1 MIKSVEVYED
11 MAVKQDKKALI
22 ADAKLICKDEKVI
35 VAKRR
40 VISASIIDVINA
52 IVRQGEAL
60 QRMCKHEQVSFS
72 FINSIADQLPWG
84 KDAREV
90 FELAKRRVAI
100 ASKLKGGITSLD
112 EIAPDNRRQILLHL
126 GFLTSGERDSG
137 GAAPQL
143 SDPFS
148 NFLNDVVKLK
158 QELQKCD
165 RITPLEGRSKGQLE
179 TFLADTQWID
189 DYRKQAKKLLGA

>member
-11 MAVKQDKKALI
+11 LAVKQDKKALV
-22 ADAKLICKDEKVI
+22 ADAKLICKDEKLIVGKRKVI
-35 VAKRR
+35 A
-40 VISASIIDVINA
+40 ASIVDVINA

-100 ASKLKGGITSLD
+100 ASNLKGGISSLE

-126 GFLTSGERDSG
+126 GFLTSGERDG
-137 GAAPQL
+137 GGPAPRI

-148 NFLNDVVKLK
+148 NFLTDVVKLK
-158 QELQKCD
+158 QDLQKCE
-165 RITPLEGRSKGQLE
+165 RIAPLESRSKAQLE
-179 TFLADTQWID
+179 TFLEDTQWID
-189 DYRKQAKKLLGA
+189 EYRKQAKKLLDQ